1 MEEWIWEFWG
11 FLALVAILTLILVIT
26 FVVYDIYKSY
36 KIEKE
41 TKTEEKVT
49 VAENLPKNKYEI
61 NSVVLFNDNNV
72 VSFGLII
79 GIVSKKEA
87 SYFCGLAFDGISK
100 KEETTYKILKGV
112 NKGLKSINVNYYS
125 KTEIKEDDI
134 LSLMENKGQVRDW

>member
-49 VAENLPKNKYEI
+49 VTENPSKNKYEI
-61 NSVVLFNDNNV
+61 NSVILFNDNDV

-79 GIVSKKEA
+79 GIVSKKEVL
-87 SYFCGLAFDGISK
+87 YFRGFVFDGISE
-100 KEETTYKILKGV
+100 KEEITYKILKGV
-112 NKGLKSINVNYYS
+112 NKGLRSVNVSEY
-125 KTEIKEDDI
+125 KETEIKEDDI
-134 LSLMENKGQVRDW
+134 LSLIENKGPVRDW